1 MSVVNQSEKLAS
13 ISEAFKS
20 GNAADLKRLLPA
32 CADLDSEQFVQL
44 LLYRGLAHPDSSVQQ
59 KSAEI
64 LGKRLSTVAEQLQ
77 ALLHHPADSIRYWS
91 LFLLGLGGRLEPEH
105 VLNILRNPEKDE
117 IKMLAAD
124 LAVRL
129 KVPGGLELLIALMEN
144 PSFMLRRHIN
154 ELLLKQGELL
164 LPVIKN
170 VFASGKLHQKY
181 WGLKLLVDVSGPKA
195 IKQIQK
201 FLLSKDPVVRLYAI
215 AALEF
220 VPGEKS
226 LGFLFSAMLD
236 QSPLMRYQAVQVLS
250 RKGDEALQKA
260 LKIMKNKSPELKDE
274 VIVIAGRILGPRAM
288 TIFAQDLESP
298 NPDERYYALKAIGVS
313 PDREGIARLIKA
325 FRDPVWVIRSLA
337 SDLLGQLG
345 TVATDALIGALG
357 DEDFDTLSWAAKT
370 LGAGHDPSS
379 VRNLLNIVDHHPDD
393 NARICAIKAL
403 SRLDVEFT
411 VDLLILGFRQP
422 AMSIRHAI
430 VEALSRMTRG
440 KVIKPLLISLF
451 DRDKTISFWC
461 EKTLKNLQYPAL
473 PSVLTMLV
481 TLNER
486 EAEKFN
492 RFLHQLKPEQIEKL
506 LGRERLQ
513 LDDFDPE
520 TQPEEEFLAVALSE
534 YRDLRDLLFQ
544 VKEQKGSDLHLVVG
558 LPPMI
563 RIHGDLTR
571 TSLPPLSEE
580 RANQLLLPILTEDQR
595 RTFSEKFEIDFSYEV
610 KHVGR
615 FRANIFR
622 QRGGVSG
629 VFRIIPTTIPT
640 FEDLG
645 LDRRVFEPICDHR
658 NGLILVTGPTG
669 SGKSTTMA
677 AMVDVIN
684 KTRYEHILTI
694 EDPIEFVH
702 QHKRCSVNQRELSV
716 HTLSFAAALKSAL
729 REDPDIILVGEMR
742 DPETIKLALTA
753 AETGHLVFSTLHT
766 INTYESINRIIGAFS
781 SDHQE
786 QVRQELSG
794 VLRAIVSQKLLPRSD
809 HKGRVLAYELLVCN
823 TAVKNLIKEAKLD
836 QIISI
841 MQTSQGDN
849 MQTMDQSLAN
859 LVMAGA
865 CSQDSVLPHVIDKK
879 SFPGLIKPQKPAS
892 SQPTGSAAPRNPP
905 KS

>member
-1 MSVVNQSEKLAS
+1 MAVSNVADKLELLS
-13 ISEAFKS
+13 DAFKNGS
-20 GNAADLKRLLPA
+20 AAELKKILPA
-32 CADLDSEQFVQL
+32 CAELESDQFVQM
-44 LLYRGLAHPDSSVQQ
+44 LLYKGLAHPDNGVQQ
-59 KSAEI
+59 KTAEI
-64 LGKRLSTVAEQLQ
+64 LGKRVPVIAAQLQ
-77 ALLHHPADSIRYWS
+77 ALLNHPVDSIRYWS
-91 LFLLGLGGRLEPEH
+91 MFLLGLAGRLEPDH
-105 VLNILRNPEKDE
+105 ILQVLANPEKDE

-124 LAVRL
+124 LAVKL
-129 KVPGGLELLIALMEN
+129 KIPGALEKLIALMAN
-144 PSFMLRRHIN
+144 PGFMLQRHIN
-154 ELLLKQGELL
+154 DLLLKQGEHL

-170 VFASGKLHQKY
+170 VFVSGGLHQKY
-181 WGLKLLVDVSGPKA
+181 WALKLLIDVSGPKA

-220 VPGEKS
+220 VSGEKAI
-226 LGFLFSAMLD
+226 GFLFSAMLD
-236 QSPLMRYQAVQVLS
+236 VSPLMRYQAIEVLAH
-250 RKGDEALQKA
+250 KGDEVLQKA
-260 LKIMKNKSPELKDE
+260 MSIIKNKSPELKE
-274 VIVIAGRILGPRAM
+274 ETIVVIGRILGPRALKV
-288 TIFAQDLESP
+288 FANDLESGS
-298 NPDERYYALKAIGVS
+298 PDDRYYALKAVGQQ
-313 PDREGIARLIKA
+313 PDRDGIARLIKA

-337 SDLLGQLG
+337 SDLLGNLG
-345 TVATDALIGALG
+345 TLATDALIGALG
-357 DEDFDTLSWAAKT
+357 DDDYDTLSWAART
-370 LGAGHDPSS
+370 LGAGHDPSA
-379 VRNLLNIVDHHPDD
+379 VRNLLNILDHHPDD
-393 NARICAIKAL
+393 NARICAIRAL
-403 SRLDVEFT
+403 AHLDVEFT
-411 VDLLILGFRQP
+411 VDLMIMGFRQP
-422 AMSIRHAI
+422 SMSVRHAI
-430 VEALSRMTRG
+430 SEALTRMSRH
-440 KVIKPLLISLF
+440 KIIKPLLISLF

-461 EKTLKNLQYPAL
+461 EKTLKSLQYQAL
-473 PSVLTMLV
+473 PSVFTLLV
-481 TLNER
+481 TLDER

-506 LGRERLQ
+506 LCRERLK

-520 TQPEEEFLAVALSE
+520 TQAEEEYVAVKLSE

-544 VKEQKGSDLHLVVG
+544 VREQKGSDLHLVVG

-580 RANQLLLPILTEDQR
+580 RANQLLLPILSEEQLQ
-595 RTFSEKFEIDFSYEV
+595 TFKEKYEIDFSYEV

-629 VFRIIPTTIPT
+629 VFRIIPTIIPT

-645 LDRRVFEPICDHR
+645 LDRRIFEPICDHR

-716 HTLSFAAALKSAL
+716 HTLSFAAALRSAL
-729 REDPDIILVGEMR
+729 REDPDVILVGEMR

-766 INTYESINRIIGAFS
+766 INTYESINRVIGAFS

-786 QVRQELSG
+786 QIRQELSG

-809 HKGRVLAYELLVCN
+809 HRGRVLAYELLICN

-836 QIISI
+836 QIVSV

-849 MQTMDQSLAN
+849 MQTMDQSLAG
-859 LVMAGA
+859 LVMSGA
-865 CSQDSVLPHVIDKK
+865 CSQEIVLPHVADKK
-879 SFPGLIKPQKPAS
+879 SFPGLIKPAKATTQSSPPRPAR
-892 SQPTGSAAPRNPP
+892 T
-905 KS
+905 